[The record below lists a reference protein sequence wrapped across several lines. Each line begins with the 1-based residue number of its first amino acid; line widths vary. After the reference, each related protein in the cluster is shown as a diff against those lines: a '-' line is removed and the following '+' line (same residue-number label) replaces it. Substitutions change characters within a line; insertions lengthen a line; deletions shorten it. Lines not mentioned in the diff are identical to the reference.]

1 MMTKTQHNQLRPV
14 PDDFLEV
21 APGKPQNWLKQYYRT
36 SLKCVIRWQQETGV
50 MKCTGSLPPPK
61 PKREVPDDLAE
72 VARSRYL
79 HEIVKYYRTS
89 EKVLRRWMKETGIK
103 PGKRLSANLLE
114 RAGQPWVSKLTDM
127 RQKNIY
133 DDAADELR
141 RHRWIVYRCTHK
153 GVYARK
159 GDYWRVGQ
167 IVCTPDEL
175 LERADRARRKAA

>member
-1 MMTKTQHNQLRPV
+1 MSSNNPFRPV
-14 PDDFLEV
+14 PDDFLQV
-21 APGKPQNWLKQYYRT
+21 APGKTQNWLKQHYRT
-36 SLKCVIRWQQETGV
+36 STKCVVRWQNETGV
-50 MKCTGSLPPPK
+50 EKSKGTPPPPK
-61 PKREVPDDLAE
+61 PKREAPEDLAE

-79 HEIVKYYRTS
+79 HEIIKYYRTS
-89 EKVLRRWMKETGIK
+89 EKVLRRWMRETGIK
-103 PGKRLSANLLE
+103 PGKRLAKNTLE

-133 DDAADELR
+133 DEAADELR

-159 GDYWRVGQ
+159 GGYWRVGQ
-167 IVCTPDEL
+167 IVCTPEEL